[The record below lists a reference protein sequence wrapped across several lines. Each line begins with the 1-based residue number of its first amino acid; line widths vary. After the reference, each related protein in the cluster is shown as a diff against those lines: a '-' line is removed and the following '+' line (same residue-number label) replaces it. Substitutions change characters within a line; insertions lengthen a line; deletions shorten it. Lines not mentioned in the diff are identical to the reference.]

1 MNQNSTNKFLF
12 IDVETNGL
20 PLNYNKHYTDI
31 NNWPR
36 IVQIA
41 WIICDDKK
49 EVITERCFIIK
60 PIDFDIPDNVVKVHG
75 ISKQIALAKGLPIAF
90 VLNLLEE
97 ESKDCTHFVAH
108 NIAFDAPIIKAEFL
122 RANVE
127 FSLNDKIEICTMQSS
142 IEYCGFTNNKYP
154 KLEELYFKLF
164 NKKPENLHDAL
175 QDIRYTK
182 DCFFML
188 LQKGIIEL
196 GIDNKFYDP
205 YSLHLEIPKIIP
217 YRKGDRFG
225 YCNQEGI
232 ITIDCIYDNVTWFVN
247 DIAFVRKDLVPGV
260 KDKNS
265 LYTIID
271 KFGGLLKTPLNMS
284 GPHGWYIPNISSITI
299 SGEIRYYDEI
309 NKKLTNYLKI
319 KYCFENR
326 IFARLEN
333 KSVWLNKYLHESIC
347 IYDDVM
353 DVDFNKYA
361 IVKLA
366 NKLGVIDEN
375 QNEIVPC
382 YYDSISVW
390 GEFIHVE
397 KSNMYGIINKNGLQ
411 ILPCIYEEVYNIHNT
426 YEYGF
431 IAVIKNKKYGFL
443 DVNGNILTDF
453 RYDDIFQN
461 SSGFTIVSL
470 KNKYGVIYKGKEI
483 AKCSYDYCVY
493 NENIAGVELNKKW
506 AIFNNTGEQMS
517 DFIYDTVWHWRQL
530 DPDGP
535 HIDSHGFYVMID
547 EKYGYVSNKGQ
558 LVLPVIYDDIY
569 EIVIEDKILVYVKL
583 NDKWGIYNDCGKV
596 LFDCELDVT
605 FKWGTGRKTVLIY
618 KNRKYGILDKYGNVS
633 LYFMYDG
640 IDGFYDNIAYVKLN
654 NKYGIINKNN
664 ILEVDFI
671 YDDISNLNHLIKVKI
686 NNKWGCLNKKYENI
700 IDFLWDD
707 ITIFKDVLMV
717 ENNNK
722 FGLIDTLGNSITD
735 VKYEKIEKIYVKGN
749 NMRLYVEDHKINDT
763 LFKVKLDNKYG
774 IMDFKGNK
782 IISCKY
788 DSIEY
793 SIDSGILYPNIDISN
808 FDFSRQAVIIEG
820 LIYVKL
826 NSKYGYVNIMN
837 GIEYFE
843 D

>member
-31 NNWPR
+31 DNWPR

-60 PIDFDIPDNVVKVHG
+60 SVDFEISNDVVKVHG

-127 FSLNDKIEICTMQSS
+127 FSLNEKTEICSMQSS

-182 DCFFML
+182 DCFFVL

-217 YRKGDRFG
+217 YRNGDRFG

-232 ITIDCIYDNVTWFVN
+232 IIIDCIYDNVSWFNN
-247 DIAFVRKDLVPGV
+247 DIAFVRKDMVGGV

-284 GPHGWYIPNISSITI
+284 GPHGWYIPNISSIEI

-347 IYDDVM
+347 IYDDVI

-382 YYDSISVW
+382 YYDSISIRK
-390 GEFIHVE
+390 GFIYVE
-397 KSNMYGIINKNGLQ
+397 KNDKAGLLNSNGSQ
-411 ILPCIYEEVYNIHNT
+411 ILPCVFDQIDYVEDS

-431 IAVIKNKKYGFL
+431 IGVVKNNKYGFL
-443 DVNGNILTDF
+443 DTNGNILTDF
-453 RYDDIFQN
+453 KYDFVIQE
-461 SSGFTIVSL
+461 SYGFSIVSL
-470 KNKYGVIYKGKEI
+470 DKKYGVIYKGKEI

-493 NENIAGVELNKKW
+493 NVNIAGVELNKKW
-506 AIFNNTGEQMS
+506 AVFNNTGEQMS
-517 DFIYDTVWHWRQL
+517 DFIYDGLWASYQY
-530 DPDGP
+530 DEDGP
-535 HIDSHGFYVMID
+535 YIESQGFFVMINK
-547 EKYGYVSNKGQ
+547 KYGYVNNKGL

-569 EIVIEDKILVYVKL
+569 ESFIEDKILVYVKL
-583 NDKWGIYNDCGKV
+583 NDKWGIYNDCGEV
-596 LFDCELDVT
+596 LFVCTLD
-605 FKWGTGRKTVLIY
+605 KINWWGRGRKTILIY
-618 KNRKYGILDKYGNVS
+618 KNRKCGMLDKYGNV
-633 LYFMYDG
+633 LLDFIYEE

-707 ITIFKDVLMV
+707 ITIFQNVLMV
-717 ENNNK
+717 KNNNK

-735 VKYEKIEKIYVKGN
+735 VKYEKIEKIYVK
-749 NMRLYVEDHKINDT
+749 
-763 LFKVKLDNKYG
+763 
-774 IMDFKGNK
+774 
-782 IISCKY
+782 
-788 DSIEY
+788 
-793 SIDSGILYPNIDISN
+793 DIKMVHGCN
-808 FDFSRQAVIIEG
+808 FCTV
-820 LIYVKL
+820 
-826 NSKYGYVNIMN
+826 
-837 GIEYFE
+837 
-843 D
+843 

>member
-1 MNQNSTNKFLF
+1 MSQNSTNKFLF

-20 PLNYNKHYTDI
+20 PLRYNKHYTDI
-31 NNWPR
+31 DNWPR

-60 PIDFDIPDNVVKVHG
+60 PIDFDIPDDVVKVHG
-75 ISKQIALAKGLPIAF
+75 ISKQIALAKGLPISF

-97 ESKDCTHFVAH
+97 ESKECTHFIAH

-127 FSLNDKIEICTMQSS
+127 FSLNDKTEICTMQSS

-175 QDIRYTK
+175 QDIRYTM
-182 DCFFML
+182 DCFFVL

-196 GIDNKFYDP
+196 DIDNKFYDP
-205 YSLHLEIPKIIP
+205 YLLHLQIPKIIP
-217 YRKGDRFG
+217 YRKGNLFG
-225 YCNQEGI
+225 YCNQEGRVI
-232 ITIDCIYDNVTWFVN
+232 IECEYDNVTWYNN
-247 DIAFVRKDLVPGV
+247 DIAFVKREGKYAV
-260 KDKNS
+260 
-265 LYTIID
+265 ID
-271 KFGGLLKTPLNMS
+271 KFGKLINPFNTS
-284 GPHGWYIPNISSITI
+284 GPYAPHIPNISSITI
-299 SGEIRYYDEI
+299 SGESKYFDEL
-309 NKKLTNYLKI
+309 NKKLTNYLEVVL
-319 KYCFENR
+319 CFENKL
-326 IFARLEN
+326 FARLEN
-333 KSVWLNKYLHESIC
+333 KCVWLNKYLHESPC
-347 IYDDVM
+347 IYDGVSNDEAE
-353 DVDFNKYA
+353 FSYA
-361 IVKLA
+361 IVRLN
-366 NKLGVIDEN
+366 NKYGVIDKNE
-375 QNEIVPC
+375 NEIVPC

-390 GEFIHVE
+390 GEFIYIE
-397 KSNMYGIINKNGLQ
+397 NRNLYGIINKNGLQ
-411 ILPCIYEEVYNIHNT
+411 ILPCIYEEVYDIHNT

-431 IAVIKNKKYGFL
+431 IAVVKNKKYGFL

-453 RYDDIFQN
+453 KYDDVFQL
-461 SSGFTIVSL
+461 SRGFVIVGL
-470 KNKYGVIYKGKEI
+470 ENKRGVIYKGKEI
-483 AKCSYDYCVY
+483 TKCSYEYCVY
-493 NENIAGVELNKKW
+493 NENIVGVESNKKW

-530 DPDGP
+530 DPDGIY
-535 HIDSHGFYVMID
+535 IDSQGFYVTID
-547 EKYGYVSNKGQ
+547 KKYGYVNNKGL
-558 LVLPVIYDDIY
+558 LVLSVIYDDIH
-569 EIVIEDKILVYVKL
+569 EIVIDEKILVYVKL
-583 NDKWGIYNDCGKV
+583 NDKWGIYNDCGKE
-596 LFDCELDVT
+596 LFVCELDEN
-605 FKWGTGRKTVLIY
+605 FGWGIGRKTVLIY
-618 KNRKYGILDKYGNVS
+618 KNRKCGILDKYGNV
-633 LYFMYDG
+633 LLDFIYEG
-640 IDGFYDNIAYVKLN
+640 IDGFYDNIAFVKLN

-671 YDDISNLNHLIKVKI
+671 YDEISNLNQLIKVKI

-722 FGLIDTLGNSITD
+722 FGLIDNFGNPITH
-735 VKYEKIEKIYVKGN
+735 VVYEKIEKIYKQ
-749 NMRLYVEDHKINDT
+749 EHKINDV

-774 IMDFKGNK
+774 IMDFEGNK

-793 SIDSGILYPNIDISN
+793 KIDSIQPFWSKDYTN
-808 FDFSRQAVIIEG
+808 RQAINIEG
-820 LIYVKL
+820 LIYVEF